1 MLTKT
6 PITDEMMDKNIN
18 FQPRSIIIV
27 EIENIVSNE
36 VKKLSIE

>member
-1 MLTKT
+1 
-6 PITDEMMDKNIN
+6 MDKNIN